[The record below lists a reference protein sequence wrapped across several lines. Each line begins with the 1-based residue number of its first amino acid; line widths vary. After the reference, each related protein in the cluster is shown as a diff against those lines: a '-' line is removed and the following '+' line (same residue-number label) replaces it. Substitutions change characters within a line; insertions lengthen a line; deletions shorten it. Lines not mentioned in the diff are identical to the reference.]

1 MFESASDGG
10 DGLSELVAP
19 PEGKHCNQRERLL
32 NVLGCVDDD
41 DDVPADATLGASPAG
56 CTGMDEGLW

>member
-19 PEGKHCNQRERLL
+19 PDGKHCSQRERLL
-32 NVLGCVDDD
+32 SVLGCVVVVVDA
-41 DDVPADATLGASPAG
+41 PADATFGASPAG
-56 CTGMDEGLW
+56 CTGMDDGL